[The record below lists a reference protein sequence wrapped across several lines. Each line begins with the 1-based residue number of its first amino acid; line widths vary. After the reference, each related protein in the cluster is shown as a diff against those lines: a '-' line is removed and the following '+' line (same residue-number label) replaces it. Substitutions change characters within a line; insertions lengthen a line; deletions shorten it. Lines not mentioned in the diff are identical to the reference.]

1 MSKRRKRRRLA
12 WMNRFNQV
20 LKQNPGISIS
30 AAKQKTEDDVRTA
43 LRRADFLA
51 KSRQEHQKIFE
62 ETLDKFNAP
71 NEVEAKKV
79 SEPVKVEPAKPKTTT
94 KKPATAKKTTTTKK
108 TTTRK
113 KTTTT
118 KTKKS

>member
-1 MSKRRKRRRLA
+1 MS
-12 WMNRFNQV
+12 RFNQI
-20 LKQNPGISIS
+20 LKQNPGISVS
-30 AAKQKTEDDVRTA
+30 EAKQKTEEDVRTA

-62 ETLDKFNAP
+62 ETLDNFNAP

-79 SEPVKVEPAKPKTTT
+79 SEPVKVEPAKPKATTKKPT
-94 KKPATAKKTTTTKK
+94 AKKATTAKKPATAKKTTTTKK